1 MPPRSHGD
9 PLSEDEA
16 KTLTVGKLREIIADL
31 PDDME
36 VWEYLDDHGQD
47 YPVISGLVR
56 VRETDGFGRS
66 VMALVLGDER

>member
-1 MPPRSHGD
+1 MRDLPPRSHGD

-16 KTLTVGKLREIIADL
+16 KTLTVGKLREI
-31 PDDME
+31 
-36 VWEYLDDHGQD
+36 WEYLDDHGQD